1 MKHSQ
6 IFMKIRVTP
15 KEGTNKKKMLQNC
28 TKMTVLFYYLIIHS
42 FEVSESER
50 IVEGTWYTDNY
61 GVGNP
66 EKIFKGSKMGK
77 IGQNCQKCQKC
88 QKWQTLQFS
97 ANTFFTIYQSFL
109 KLLKK
114 EVEFVFPWFTCM
126 LPQDTSQQRSKI
138 VKNGTKR
145 LKISKWQF

>member
-1 MKHSQ
+1 
-6 IFMKIRVTP
+6 
-15 KEGTNKKKMLQNC
+15 MLQNC

-50 IVEGTWYTDNY
+50 IVEGTRYTDNY
-61 GVGNP
+61 GDGNP

-77 IGQNCQKCQKC
+77 LSQNCQKCQKC

-114 EVEFVFPWFTCM
+114 EVEFVFP
-126 LPQDTSQQRSKI
+126 
-138 VKNGTKR
+138 
-145 LKISKWQF
+145 